1 MKDLTTPM
9 NQEIDLE
16 KAETMKCEE
25 CDSSLFTIS
34 YLIKKRIF

>member
-9 NQEIDLE
+9 KQEIDLE

-25 CDSSLFTIS
+25 CDSSLFII
-34 YLIKKRIF
+34 YFLVN